1 MADRPWPQKAFRL
14 KILLFDCRDSFTYN
28 LAQVMG
34 EIIEPIDRLDVIRH
48 DRLNLDQADGYDRV
62 VLSPGPG
69 LPEEM
74 ANLFGLIKKLAPKV
88 PILGVCLGH
97 QALAQ
102 AFGGKLIN
110 LQKVYH
116 GVKSNVKILVKTRV
130 FDGLVQNGRGEIAI
144 EAGRYHSW
152 LVDSQGF
159 PKELT
164 VTAIDETG
172 QIMGLSHRSLDIHGV
187 QFHPESIL
195 TPMGPLML
203 KNFLFNKAHDPNG
216 FPIESNRELPR
227 VFA

>member
-1 MADRPWPQKAFRL
+1 MGQLAQNEFRL
-14 KILLFDCRDSFTYN
+14 KILLLDCRDSFTHN
-28 LAQVMG
+28 LAQAMG
-34 EIIEPIDRLDVIRH
+34 ELIEPSDRLDIVRH
-48 DRLNLDQADGYDRV
+48 DRLDLGQAGQYHRI

-74 ANLFGLIKKLAPKV
+74 ANLMELIKKMAPRV

-110 LQKVYH
+110 LKKVYH
-116 GVKSNVKILVKTRV
+116 GVKSKVKILVKTRL
-130 FDGLVQNGRGEIAI
+130 FQGLVQNQLGETMI

-152 LVDSQGF
+152 LVDSRDF
-159 PKELT
+159 PKELM
-164 VTAIDETG
+164 VTAIDESG
-172 QIMGLSHRSLDIHGV
+172 QIMGLSHRAFDLHGL

-203 KNFLFNKAHDPNG
+203 RNFLFNQTVDSRGLAL
-216 FPIESNRELPR
+216 ESKGALPR
-227 VFA
+227 VFV